1 MSCFGQYRV
10 SSEVSAPLGTEPK
23 SARLLTYF
31 CCGLVFLA
39 ILMFACIRYRL
50 RAMPLERDEGEYAY
64 TGQLILQ
71 GIPPYQLAYSMKLPG
86 TAAAYSLILATL
98 GQTPSAVHVGL
109 IFFNTATA
117 LLIFFLAT
125 RLFGLLAGAAA
136 CASYALMSANP
147 TELGLAAHASH
158 FVVLPAI
165 AGILL
170 LVDAI
175 ESNRTWLFFSSGLLL
190 GLAFIMKQAG
200 IVFLIF
206 GGAYL
211 LQAKLRSPDRRK
223 GLASSLGALALGGA
237 LPFAVTCLLMLKAG
251 VFQKF
256 WFWTFTQS
264 SQYASRV
271 TPSEG
276 LALFKLMI
284 PGVVGPVFLI
294 WATAGVGLTTF
305 LWCSRARSHGT
316 FTGLFLLFSM
326 LAVCPGLYFREHYFI
341 LMLPAVSLLAGLA
354 VSCATDKLSVWKRSR
369 ALSAIP
375 VVLFLAAFAYSIYF
389 QREIFFKM
397 TPLEACRSLYGA
409 NPFPEA
415 LDIARLVKS
424 QTPKGSP
431 LAIVGSEPEIY
442 FYSGR
447 PSATGYIYTY
457 ALMEP
462 QKYAPIMQSEMIAEI
477 EKARPELLIYVDVP
491 LSWLAPPGA
500 NMYIFEW
507 LRTYLAQ
514 NYRLLAVDISSLNP
528 LGVEPKSPAPP
539 LSTWNIY
546 VYKRKQLATS
556 N

>member
-1 MSCFGQYRV
+1 VNTLAELEQPN
-10 SSEVSAPLGTEPK
+10 SAK
-23 SARLLTYF
+23 RRLVQYF
-31 CCGLVFLA
+31 CCGLVFVA
-39 ILMFACIRYRL
+39 IVMFACIRYRL

-71 GIPPYQLAYSMKLPG
+71 GLPPYQLAYSMKLPG
-86 TAAAYSLILATL
+86 TAAAYSSILATF

-109 IFFNTATA
+109 IFFNAATA

-125 RLFGLLAGAAA
+125 RLFGLLAGAVA
-136 CASYALMSANP
+136 CASYALTSANP
-147 TELGLAAHASH
+147 TEMGLAAHASH

-165 AGILL
+165 AGILVL
-170 LVDAI
+170 LDAI
-175 ESNRTWLFFSSGLLL
+175 ESNRTWLFLSSGLLL
-190 GLAFIMKQAG
+190 GIAFVMKQPG
-200 IVFLIF
+200 ILFLLF
-206 GGAYL
+206 GGVYL
-211 LQAKLRSPDRRK
+211 LQAKGRSPDGRR
-223 GLASSLGALALGGA
+223 GLASSLGALALGGG
-237 LPFAVTCLLMLKAG
+237 LPFAVTCLLMLKTG

-256 WFWTFTQS
+256 WFWTFSYS

-276 LALFKLMI
+276 LALFKFII
-284 PGVVGPVFLI
+284 PYVVGPVILI
-294 WATAGVGLTTF
+294 WVIAGIGLTTF
-305 LWCSRARSHGT
+305 LWCSRTRSHGT
-316 FTGLFLLFSM
+316 FVALFLLFSI

-341 LMLPAVSLLAGLA
+341 LMLPAVSLLAGMA
-354 VSCATDKLSVWKRSR
+354 ASCGTDKLSAWKPSP

-375 VVLFLAAFAYSIYF
+375 VLLFLAAFAYSIYG

-424 QTPKGSP
+424 QTPKGTP

-491 LSWLAPPGA
+491 LSWLPQPGA
-500 NMYIFEW
+500 DMYIFDW

-514 NYRLLAVDISSLNP
+514 NYRLLAVDVSSLNP
-528 LGVEPKSPAPP
+528 LGAEHKDPAPP

-546 VYKRKQLATS
+546 VYKRKS
-556 N
+556 